1 MSDQDQEGRSV
12 RQTTKDQRDK
22 TRGIRKQGDR
32 KRLRA
37 YKSLSELEEEGIIK
51 SIVVTKL
58 EASDAI
64 KAFVTP
70 PRSPAT
76 SVFTTPPHLPDPP
89 LPPEPP
95 HLPEPPHSTTT
106 MSLPPDVLAVLTPT
120 KKKALE
126 DWVAA
131 NRVTINVPTIKVVR
145 DLRAVDREEERR
157 GKPPLPPVRPQ
168 FKERTDEGQ
177 RQQFNGQRKFND
189 RNYQRYNNQNSSNQ
203 GAYANPPWRQRT
215 EDPKTENQAG
225 YMNKKDFRRDTRGK
239 YGKPPPQDDNPQG
252 EKGPPP
258 KLNPHADKD
267 CYLCK
272 KKGHIARFCPA
283 AAFFFDKEDEDK
295 KKKDANEDNLNPGG
309 EQ

>member
-76 SVFTTPPHLPDPP
+76 SVFTTPPHLPDTP

-131 NRVTINVPTIKVVR
+131 NRVTINVPTIK
-145 DLRAVDREEERR
+145 
-157 GKPPLPPVRPQ
+157 
-168 FKERTDEGQ
+168 
-177 RQQFNGQRKFND
+177 
-189 RNYQRYNNQNSSNQ
+189 
-203 GAYANPPWRQRT
+203 RT